1 MEKARQNGQ
10 SLKFLP
16 KNRTTALI
24 DASSSQSGSARLAEA
39 ERLLAAKA
47 YKPAHALCLEEL
59 NSNPESAQA
68 YYLLGILTADHGNH
82 AKAIE
87 LFTRAT
93 LLDTHHAPA
102 FAQRARSEI
111 ARSHRE
117 EALHAANAAA
127 ALSPTDAHTL
137 DTLGVVYSRAGL
149 HARATP
155 FYARATRKAPDVAD
169 YHYNHGAALQFLGDM
184 AAAREAY
191 RLCLEV
197 DPLETRALSSI
208 VQITRQTEQENMVSE
223 LEAAFKA
230 TRTDPDDALRIGH
243 ALAKAHED
251 LGHSADALDWLH
263 RAKAGKRATIR
274 HDPSAD
280 AALFDAAR
288 SLPARLANTK
298 GHTAA
303 QPIFIVGMPRTG
315 TTLVDR
321 ILSSHSAVTSAGE
334 LTDFG
339 LILKRMAA
347 TGSNHVLDPETLLA
361 AAGVDIAALGR
372 TYMDS
377 VSRTQGLSGRFID
390 KMPLNAFY
398 TPIILSA
405 LPNARVICLR
415 RHPADTVLSN
425 YRQMFATSFSYYNYA
440 YSLAAT
446 AHYYVGFDRMMADF
460 AGALPADRY
469 CDVHYEHVVADI
481 EGETRRLLDFCGLPF
496 EAACLD
502 FHENTAPVATASAAQ
517 VRQPLYGGSVARW
530 KRYAPGMAEALD
542 ILEAAGCVS
551 VGERGL

>member
-1 MEKARQNGQ
+1 MENARQNGH
-10 SLKFLP
+10 SRKNLP
-16 KNRTTALI
+16 KNRTTALLNT
-24 DASSSQSGSARLAEA
+24 SRPQTGSARLAEA

-59 NSNPESAQA
+59 NRNPESAQA

-82 AKAIE
+82 AKAVE

-102 FAQRARSEI
+102 FAQLARSEI
-111 ARSHRE
+111 ARSRRE
-117 EALHAANAAA
+117 EALRAANAAA
-127 ALSPTDAHTL
+127 ALSPPDAHTL

-155 FYARATRKAPDVAD
+155 FYACATRTAPDVAN

-191 RLCLEV
+191 RKCLEI

-208 VQITRQTEQENMVSE
+208 VQITRQSEQENMVSE
-223 LEAAFKA
+223 LEAAFEA

-251 LGHSADALDWLH
+251 LGHSAEALDWLH
-263 RAKAGKRATIR
+263 RAKAAKRATTR

-280 AALFDAAR
+280 AAVFAAAR
-288 SLPARLANTK
+288 SLPAQLANIS
-298 GHTAA
+298 GYASA
-303 QPIFIVGMPRTG
+303 EPIFIVGMPRTG

-321 ILSSHSAVTSAGE
+321 ILSNHSEVTSAGE

-339 LILKRMAA
+339 LLLKRMAA
-347 TGSNHVLDPETLLA
+347 TGSNHVLDPETLIA
-361 AAGVDIAALGR
+361 ASGVDLAELGKA
-372 TYMDS
+372 YMDG
-377 VSRTQGLSGRFID
+377 VSRTQRLFGRFID

-398 TPIILSA
+398 APIILAA

-460 AGALPADRY
+460 ASTLPSDRY
-469 CDVHYEHVVADI
+469 CDVHYENVVADI

-517 VRQPLYGGSVARW
+517 VRQPLYMGSVARW

-542 ILEAAGCVS
+542 ILEAAGCIS
-551 VGERGL
+551 AGERTC